1 MGELLPYLVVGG
13 SYAAVVA
20 GLVWLAARVRRRGIG
35 GGFVAPVEE
44 IFRPT
49 AHDSRIEIEVQAE
62 RMMAMP
68 SPEDKPHWSL
78 SPGDRAGGV
87 EPWT

>member
-1 MGELLPYLVVGG
+1 MGESVPYLVVGG

-20 GLVWLAARVRRRGIG
+20 SLIWLAARVRRRGIG

-49 AHDSRIEIEVQAE
+49 AHQSRIEIEVQAE
-62 RMMAMP
+62 RMVPMP
-68 SPEDKPHWSL
+68 SPEDKPN
-78 SPGDRAGGV
+78 
-87 EPWT
+87 